1 MKNFIKKLLR
11 EELIDGQEMN
21 SAMESLCNKMT
32 IGSYTEAIRY
42 VKAATR
48 DMDEATKAKVMKRI
62 YAPLKNLKNE
72 QIEIDGEI
80 KQYGMSGDSIPD
92 EADTYWH
99 QIQSTLCEMGS
110 DFQ

>member
-1 MKNFIKKLLR
+1 MKKFIKKLLR

-21 SAMESLCNKMT
+21 SAMESLCDKMT

-42 VKAATR
+42 VEAATR
-48 DMDEATKAKVMKRI
+48 DMNEPTKVKIMKI
-62 YAPLKNLKNE
+62 IHTPLENLKHA
-72 QIEIDGEI
+72 QIDIEGEV
-80 KQYGMSGDSIPD
+80 KKYNMSGDSMPD

>member
-32 IGSYTEAIRY
+32 IGSYSEAIRY

-48 DMDEATKAKVMKRI
+48 DMDEVTKTNLIKRI
-62 YAPLKNLKNE
+62 YKPLKNLKYKQN
-72 QIEIDGEI
+72 EIDGEI
-80 KQYGMSGDSIPD
+80 KKYGMSGDSMVD

-99 QIQSTLCEMGS
+99 QIQSTLCEMVS